1 MANKRAIKAK
11 DMVNDIRAG
20 LTNLELM
27 EKYQLSSKGLQSI
40 FTKLIEAKAVQDGEL
55 GGRVPLAEDT
65 VRLDHKRVLP
75 RNYVV
80 VRLPVYEAENLIVE
94 GHVRDI
100 SEKGLQVAGLS
111 AAVGQGKTL
120 LLQATDF
127 ADIHPFAFEACC
139 RWVKSESD
147 PDGSVAGFEIT
158 DISDGA
164 MQELQKL
171 IQALTI
177 AG

>member
-1 MANKRAIKAK
+1 MANKRTIKAK

-27 EKYQLSSKGLQSI
+27 DRYKLSAKGLQSI
-40 FTKLIEAKAVQDGEL
+40 FSKLIEAKAVNDGEL
-55 GGRVPLAEDT
+55 DGRTAAADDT
-65 VRLDHKRVLP
+65 VGLDQKREAR
-75 RNYVV
+75 RNYCV

-94 GHVRDI
+94 GQVRDI
-100 SEKGLQVAGLS
+100 TEKGLQVAGLS

-120 LLQATDF
+120 LLQAADF
-127 ADIHPFAFEACC
+127 ADIHPFAFEAHC

-147 PDGSVAGFEIT
+147 PDESVAGFEIT

-177 AG
+177 CS